1 MKVTYF
7 PVISSLIARYSNG
20 FLIKGN
26 TESVQNTTFGL
37 KKRTEWLFFS
47 NNTQTEY
54 LQIAENYRDQFQSV
68 PVSIFE
74 YTHFCEYYLSESQSV
89 SVSIFFIYQ
98 IYDVLMN
105 HRLLGLDKNKNCAFS
120 L

>member
-7 PVISSLIARYSNG
+7 PVISSLIARYSYG

-26 TESVQNTTFGL
+26 TESVQNATFGL

-54 LQIAENYRDQFQSV
+54 L
-68 PVSIFE
+68 
-74 YTHFCEYYLSESQSV
+74 
-89 SVSIFFIYQ
+89 
-98 IYDVLMN
+98 
-105 HRLLGLDKNKNCAFS
+105 
-120 L
+120 